1 MKNKKII
8 IFIIIVIL
16 VLISLLFLLRNKS
29 TTKSYEKPKEQD
41 IKEAKKFIWKKDSLE
56 NHNMN
61 KDIINSFNE
70 SIKTKEITSSLI
82 IKDGVIVNEY
92 FKDGYN
98 ENSEFPI
105 HSCSKSITGALMG
118 IAIDKGYIDNV
129 DVLISNYFDEIK
141 HGNNDLQKQITIKH
155 LLTHTSGFI
164 STDTS
169 IWEDWRKSSNWTSY
183 MFNSPM
189 QNTPGTRFRY
199 STGNTHVL
207 SALLEKVLNKN
218 LFEFGKENLF
228 DKMDI
233 DSIKCETSPE
243 GVTDGGNGYTLTE
256 YDFAK
261 FGLLYLNNGK
271 WDKEELISSTWIKE
285 STKVQVERGSL
296 ADYGYQWWI
305 RDVGNNNYHCYY
317 AQGFGGQFLFVVPD
331 QNLIITFTSNYNS
344 DDYSDMFYKYVNDI
358 SNSIVKS

>member
-1 MKNKKII
+1 MKNKKVI

-16 VLISLLFLLRNKS
+16 VFIFLLFLFGNQNNK
-29 TTKSYEKPKEQD
+29 KEEKPKEKT
-41 IKEAKKFIWKKDSLE
+41 IKETKKFTWKKDSLE

-61 KDIINSFNE
+61 KDIIDSFNE

-98 ENSEFPI
+98 ENSVFPI
-105 HSCSKSITGALMG
+105 HSCSKSITGALTG

-141 HGNNDLQKQITIKH
+141 NGNNDLQKQITIKH

-169 IWEDWRKSSNWTSY
+169 IWNDWRSSSNWTSY

-189 QNTPGTRFRY
+189 QNNPGTRFRY

-207 SALLEKVLNKN
+207 SALLEKALNEN

-228 DKMDI
+228 DKMGM

-261 FGLLYLNNGK
+261 LGLLYLNNGLWEGK
-271 WDKEELISSTWIKE
+271 QLVSSTWTHE
-285 STKVQVERGSL
+285 STKVQVERGQYT
-296 ADYGYQWWI
+296 DYGYQWWI
-305 RDVGNNNYHCYY
+305 REVGNNNYHCYY

-344 DDYSDMFYKYVNDI
+344 DDYSDMFYSYVNDI
-358 SNSIVKS
+358 SNSVMQS